1 LKGSGPNVQ
10 GVVMIDLE
18 EWAGA
23 EQQFQHALR
32 IAPHNVHADAS
43 KNLIVLRNR
52 NDGREG

>member
-1 LKGSGPNVQ
+1 MKGSGPNVQ